1 MVRTE
6 GDPSSLIGP
15 IRETLVRMDPTAV
28 LADPMPMA
36 TVIEDSFAGFR
47 VIMLSL
53 GAFAGVALLLAAI
66 GLYGVLAYN
75 VSQRTHEI
83 GIRLAMGAGQA
94 DLIGM
99 VLRRGLVLV
108 GVGLLFGVAGAIPG
122 TLLLRQLLFETQT
135 LEPSIYAAA
144 VMTLGLVAVLA
155 CFLPAWRATR
165 VDVVEVLKRE

>member
-1 MVRTE
+1 
-6 GDPSSLIGP
+6 
-15 IRETLVRMDPTAV
+15 MDPGVV
-28 LADPMPMA
+28 LANPIAMS
-36 TVIEDSFAGFR
+36 TVIDDSLARFR
-47 VIMLSL
+47 VTMLSL

-83 GIRLAMGAGQA
+83 GIRLAMGAGRY

-108 GVGLLFGVAGAIPG
+108 GLGLLFGVVGAVPG

-135 LEPSIYAAA
+135 LEPSIYVAA
-144 VMTLGLVAVLA
+144 VAVLA
-155 CFLPAWRATR
+155 FAAMLACLLPAWRTTR
-165 VDVVEVLKRE
+165 VDVVEVLKRG